1 MPRERQPHRRDED
14 LVSTTRPDDAVGGP
28 DGSEVTASDGDVA
41 PATLRD
47 MVLPAFLPTLVFEI
61 GNGAVMPVVALSALH
76 LGASA
81 AEAAFMLALMGI
93 GRVLG
98 DVPAARLAQ
107 RIGDRRAMIVASA
120 LAVVAFV
127 ACLMASNLAT
137 LGAALIVVG
146 GATAVFYLAR
156 HSYLTVTAPVALRAR
171 AMSTLAG
178 SHRIGLFIGPFIGA
192 GVIALT
198 DVQGAYLLAVVT
210 SAATGGLLLL
220 VRDVEH
226 EPEQSLPQGPSGSW
240 NLLVRYRRLF
250 LTLGVGILSVG
261 AVRAARQTVL
271 PLWADHLHISAE
283 TTSLI
288 FGVAGAVEMLIFYPA
303 GRIMDTHGRLAIA
316 VPSMVI
322 LGGAMMCLPLS
333 TGVLSLTL
341 VAVVMSIG
349 NGIGSGIMMTIG
361 ADAAPVAERVRF
373 LGLWRVF
380 SDSGNAAGPVLVSVV
395 ATAWTLAIAVVTVG
409 ATGLLAAAALA
420 RWTSRYSPYA
430 TRRAVVARRFG
441 DDAV

>member
-1 MPRERQPHRRDED
+1 MLREHQPHRRDED
-14 LVSTTRPDDAVGGP
+14 LVSTTRPDDARGRDVSGL
-28 DGSEVTASDGDVA
+28 SASDGDVA

-47 MVLPAFLPTLVFEI
+47 MILPAFLPTLVFEI

-127 ACLMASNLAT
+127 ACLMARNLAT

-226 EPEQSLPQGPSGSW
+226 APEPSLPQGPSGSW

-361 ADAAPVAERVRF
+361 ADAAPVAERVGF

-430 TRRAVVARRFG
+430 TRRAVVARRFS
-441 DDAV
+441 DDAS

>member
-1 MPRERQPHRRDED
+1 M
-14 LVSTTRPDDAVGGP
+14 
-28 DGSEVTASDGDVA
+28 
-41 PATLRD
+41 TLRA

-61 GNGAVMPVVALSALH
+61 GNGAVLPVVALSALH

-107 RIGDRRAMIVASA
+107 RVGDRRAMVVASGI
-120 LAVVAFV
+120 AVVAFLG
-127 ACLMASNLAT
+127 CLAAPHTLA
-137 LGAALIVVG
+137 LGAALLVAG

-156 HSYLTVTAPVALRAR
+156 HSYLTLAAPVALRAR

-178 SHRIGLFIGPFIGA
+178 SHRAGLFLGPFVGA

-198 DVQGAYLLAVVT
+198 DVRGAYLVAVVT
-210 SAATGGLLLL
+210 SAATGCLLLL
-220 VRDVEH
+220 VHDVDEA
-226 EPEQSLPQGPSGSW
+226 PELQLERGTSVTSVTSGSA
-240 NLLVRYRRLF
+240 NLLGRYRRLF
-250 LTLGVGILSVG
+250 LTLGTGILLVG

-271 PLWADHLHISAE
+271 PLWADQLHISAE
-283 TTSLI
+283 TTSLV

-303 GRIMDTHGRLAIA
+303 GRVMDTRGRLAIA
-316 VPSMVI
+316 VPSMVV
-322 LGGAMMCLPLS
+322 LGGGMMCLPLS

-349 NGIGSGIMMTIG
+349 NGVGSGIMMTLG
-361 ADAAPVAERVRF
+361 ADAAPAEERVRF

-380 SDSGNAAGPVLVSVV
+380 SDSGNAVGPVLVSVM
-395 ATAWTLAIAVVTVG
+395 ATLWTLAAAIVVVG
-409 ATGLLAAAALA
+409 STGLLAAAALA
-420 RWTSRYSPYA
+420 RWAPRYTPFA
-430 TRRAVVARRFG
+430 TPSAARAARQP
-441 DDAV
+441 

>member
-1 MPRERQPHRRDED
+1 
-14 LVSTTRPDDAVGGP
+14 VTT
-28 DGSEVTASDGDVA
+28 
-41 PATLRD
+41 ATLRD
-47 MVLPAFLPTLVFEI
+47 MVLPAFLPTFVFEI

-107 RIGDRRAMIVASA
+107 RIGDRRAMIAASA

-127 ACLMASNLAT
+127 ACLMARNLAT

-178 SHRIGLFIGPFIGA
+178 SHRTGLFVGPFVGA

-198 DVQGAYLLAVVT
+198 DVQGAYVVAVVM
-210 SAATGGLLLL
+210 SAAAGALLLF
-220 VRDVEH
+220 VRDVD
-226 EPEQSLPQGPSGSW
+226 QPSHQPPPGGSTGSW
-240 NLLVRYRRLF
+240 QLLVRYRRLF
-250 LTLGVGILSVG
+250 LTLGIGILSVG
-261 AVRAARQTVL
+261 AVRAARQAVL
-271 PLWADHLHISAE
+271 PLWADHLGISAE

-288 FGVAGAVEMLIFYPA
+288 FGVAGAAEMVLFYPA
-303 GRIMDTHGRLAIA
+303 GRVMDTYGRLAIA
-316 VPSMVI
+316 VPSMVLI
-322 LGGAMMCLPLS
+322 GGGMICLPLS

-341 VAVVMSIG
+341 VAVIMGIG
-349 NGIGSGIMMTIG
+349 NGVGSGIMMTLG
-361 ADAAPVAERVRF
+361 ADAAPADERVRF
-373 LGLWRVF
+373 LGLWRFV
-380 SDSGNAAGPVLVSVV
+380 SDAGNASGPVLVSVV
-395 ATAWTLAIAVVTVG
+395 AMAWTLAAAIVTLG

-430 TRRAVVARRFG
+430 TPSSVRPHRGPR
-441 DDAV
+441 